1 MVKIS
6 EPITPIPAQQLPL
19 LLAQRFIRDYDEV
32 MRHYGPVDKLNITQ
46 HFLQVLYIQ
55 QQYIKTEDV
64 NIYKQFTALE
74 ETLLRYYGKAL
85 KPYRDK
91 QFYLYFDPGLV
102 LTEKGIYLSETFNGL
117 PPQEQS
123 LSLSGMEQF
132 ISICTHTLQ
141 RERDNLLLSGVT
153 VKENT
158 VNDKPD
164 LPLNGKQEDEPDKE
178 ATKARQLLAM
188 YYFLKTV
195 GVEHRQSNS
204 VSAIARFIHLL
215 TGTKFTSIQNSDIY
229 KKYLLMPN
237 YKNGAQ
243 LIKDLQYIRPYF
255 EESGLLEAVKEID
268 SEITRCIRELPLA
281 MRKKWQGSSSE
292 Q

>member
-1 MVKIS
+1 MPDIIHVS
-6 EPITPIPAQQLPL
+6 QLPL
-19 LLAQRFIRDYDEV
+19 ILAQRFIRDYDEV
-32 MRHYGPVDKLNITQ
+32 MRHYGPEDKLHITQ
-46 HFLQVLYIQ
+46 HFLRVLDIQ

-74 ETLLRYYGKAL
+74 ETLLRHYGKAL
-85 KPYRDK
+85 KAYRDK

-102 LTEKGIYLSETFNGL
+102 LTEKGIYSSEIFNDL

-141 RERDNLLLSGVT
+141 REQDYLLLNGIG
-153 VKENT
+153 VKEHSVT
-158 VNDKPD
+158 DKTE
-164 LPLNGKQEDEPDKE
+164 LPLNGKQEDEPDKQ

-188 YYFLKTV
+188 YYLLKTI
-195 GVEHRQSNS
+195 GIEHRESNS
-204 VSAIARFIHLL
+204 VSAVARFIHLL
-215 TGTKFTSIQNSDIY
+215 TGTKFTNIQNSDIY

-237 YKNGAQ
+237 YKKGEQ

-255 EESGLLEAVKEID
+255 EQSGLLEAVKEID

>member
-1 MVKIS
+1 MSK
-6 EPITPIPAQQLPL
+6 PITSIPHHQIPL

-32 MRHYGPVDKLNITQ
+32 MRHYGPEDKQNITQ
-46 HFLQVLYIQ
+46 HFLQVLDIQ

-64 NIYKQFTALE
+64 TIYKQFTALE
-74 ETLLRYYGKAL
+74 ETLLRHYGKAL

-91 QFYLYFDPGLV
+91 QFYVYFDAGHV
-102 LTEKGIYLSETFNGL
+102 LTEKGIYSSEIFNGL

-132 ISICTHTLQ
+132 ISICTYTLQ
-141 RERDNLLLSGVT
+141 RERDNLLLAGIG
-153 VKENT
+153 VKENS
-158 VNDKPD
+158 VNDKTE
-164 LPLNGKQEDEPDKE
+164 LPLNGKQEGEPDKQ

-188 YYFLKTV
+188 YYLLKTI
-195 GVEHRQSNS
+195 GIEHRENNS
-204 VSAIARFIHLL
+204 VSAVARFIHLL

-237 YKNGAQ
+237 YKKGEQ